1 MCGIAGFVDFGRCVD
16 DPSSTLSAM
25 ARALAHRGPDDER
38 VSFDAATRVWRGSER
53 FGIQRLLAEK
63 AWPTTGKK
71 SLGAQE
77 VLLDPAEPGASK
89 CRGIDANQRLESGIG
104 RFGDKNGADAGCDVF
119 RA

>member
-1 MCGIAGFVDFGRCVD
+1 MNGADRHDEPQSIGGRHFTAAPFSRQGDGVLRRDQSGVCGG
-16 DPSSTLSAM
+16 
-25 ARALAHRGPDDER
+25 
-38 VSFDAATRVWRGSER
+38 
-53 FGIQRLLAEK
+53 QR
-63 AWPTTGKK
+63 
-71 SLGAQE
+71 LGAQE